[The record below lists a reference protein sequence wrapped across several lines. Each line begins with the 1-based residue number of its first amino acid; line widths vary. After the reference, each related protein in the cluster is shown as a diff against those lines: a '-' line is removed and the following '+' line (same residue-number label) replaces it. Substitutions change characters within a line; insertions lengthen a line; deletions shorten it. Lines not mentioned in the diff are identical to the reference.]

1 MIADLVMGVDEVAR
15 GCLVGP
21 VVACAIIMK
30 PEYLASW
37 SSCKRPKITDSK
49 RMSQE
54 ERAYAE
60 YWIRDKGA
68 LVIGIGESSV
78 DEIAELNIR
87 NATFLAMNR
96 AISQCLLNL
105 TNTINTGTIVNCTET
120 TQIKCVIDGNAFN
133 VMPGF
138 ENELARLEPVTEIK
152 ADLNNPTVAC
162 ASIMAKEYRDRLLDR
177 LAEANPEELGNY
189 GWATN
194 RGYGTKD
201 HFAAILREGLCVHH
215 RLGFLKSILRKS
227 TTTQESKQKI
237 SI

>member
-1 MIADLVMGVDEVAR
+1 MTSKIIIGVDEVAR

-21 VVACAIIMK
+21 VVACAVVLK
-30 PEYLASW
+30 PEVLSTW
-37 SSCKRPKITDSK
+37 TTSKNRPKITDSK
-49 RMSQE
+49 RMTPV
-54 ERAYAE
+54 ERSRAE
-60 YWIRDKGA
+60 DWIRNTGA
-68 LVIGIGESSV
+68 LAMGIGEASV

-96 AISQCLLNL
+96 AISTCIHNLNL
-105 TNTINTGTIVNCTET
+105 VESDDLQKIRCI
-120 TQIKCVIDGNAFN
+120 IDGNAFR

-138 ENELARLEPVTEIK
+138 ETELARLDPVTEIK

-162 ASIMAKEYRDRLLDR
+162 ASILAKEYRDRLLDR
-177 LAEANPEELGNY
+177 LAAENPEDFGNY

-215 RLGFLKSILRKS
+215 RLGFLGSILHKPELETDS
-227 TTTQESKQKI
+227 
-237 SI
+237 

>member
-1 MIADLVMGVDEVAR
+1 MSTDLIMGVDEVAR

-21 VVACAIIMK
+21 VVACALILKSEI
-30 PEYLASW
+30 LSTW
-37 SSCKRPKITDSK
+37 NNCDRPKITDSK
-49 RMSQE
+49 RMTQG
-54 ERAYAE
+54 ERAGAE
-60 YWIRDKGA
+60 AWIRDTGA
-68 LVIGIGESSV
+68 LAVGIGEASV

-96 AISQCLLNL
+96 AITQCLQGL
-105 TNTINTGTIVNCTET
+105 GPGKYP
-120 TQIKCVIDGNAFN
+120 IKCIIDGNAFRI
-133 VMPGF
+133 MPEF
-138 ENELARLEPVTEIK
+138 ESELTARLEPVTEIK

-177 LAEANPEELGNY
+177 LADENPKDFGNY

-215 RLGFLKSILRKS
+215 RLDFLRNLLHGGKL
-227 TTTQESKQKI
+227 T
-237 SI
+237 

>member
-1 MIADLVMGVDEVAR
+1 MSTNLIMGVDEVAR

-21 VVACAIIMK
+21 VVACAVILK
-30 PEYLASW
+30 PEFLSTW
-37 SSCKRPKITDSK
+37 TVCDHPKITDSK
-49 RMSQE
+49 RMTQL
-54 ERAYAE
+54 ERATAE
-60 YWIRDKGA
+60 IWIRDIGA
-68 LVIGIGESSV
+68 LAVGIGEASV

-96 AISQCLLNL
+96 AISQCLQGLGPGQ
-105 TNTINTGTIVNCTET
+105 TP
-120 TQIKCVIDGNAFN
+120 IKCIIDGNAFRI
-133 VMPGF
+133 MPEF
-138 ENELARLEPVTEIK
+138 ESELTARLEPVTEIK

-177 LAEANPEELGNY
+177 LAEENPEDLGNY

-215 RLGFLKSILRKS
+215 RLDFLRNFLHGGKL
-227 TTTQESKQKI
+227 T
-237 SI
+237 

>member
-1 MIADLVMGVDEVAR
+1 MSTNLIIGVDEVAR

-21 VVACAIIMK
+21 VVACAVILK
-30 PEYLASW
+30 PEYLSNW
-37 SSCKRPKITDSK
+37 NSCNRPKITDSK
-49 RMSQE
+49 RMTQG
-54 ERAYAE
+54 ERAEAE
-60 YWIRDKGA
+60 VWIRDKGA
-68 LVIGIGESSV
+68 LAVGIGEASV

-96 AISQCLLNL
+96 AISLCLHVLAA
-105 TNTINTGTIVNCTET
+105 E
-120 TQIKCVIDGNAFN
+120 QSPIKCIIDGNAFRI
-133 VMPGF
+133 MPEF
-138 ENELARLEPVTEIK
+138 ETELTARLDPVTEIK

-177 LAEANPEELGNY
+177 LAEENPEELGNY

-215 RLGFLKSILRKS
+215 RLDFLRNFLHGPKR
-227 TTTQESKQKI
+227 
-237 SI
+237 

>member
-1 MIADLVMGVDEVAR
+1 MSTDLIMGVDEVAR

-21 VVACAIIMK
+21 VVACALILK
-30 PEYLASW
+30 PGVLRAW
-37 SSCKRPKITDSK
+37 SSCSRPKIADSK
-49 RMSQE
+49 RMTQG
-54 ERAYAE
+54 ERAGAE
-60 YWIRDKGA
+60 AWIRDTGA
-68 LVIGIGESSV
+68 LAVGIGEASV

-96 AISQCLLNL
+96 AISKCLLTL
-105 TNTINTGTIVNCTET
+105 DSM
-120 TQIKCVIDGNAFN
+120 QAPIKCIIDGNAFRI
-133 VMPGF
+133 MPGF
-138 ENELARLEPVTEIK
+138 ETTLSARLDPVTEIK

-177 LAEANPEELGNY
+177 LAEENPEDFGNY

-215 RLGFLKSILRKS
+215 RMDFLKNFLHGPKR
-227 TTTQESKQKI
+227 
-237 SI
+237 